1 MRKAFR
7 TIADVLRSPIVEFA
21 ALQRKP
27 AQKTDRV
34 MRSSKLEDS
43 IYAELR
49 EDDTEMDVTENAAAQ
64 RLKSFHALSHD
75 VFQSLYSLAPR
86 KNDADMLTA
95 AAQKFN
101 APILDHVVQ
110 QDDYPTLKNICEGR
124 SLPAYEAAAEFTDRA
139 AEELDGLLS
148 ELGGDKGALN
158 TLEKLETARDAVA
171 EELAKLL
178 GTQATGETTET
189 DKQTLINAANRLDS
203 KQRQVEAV
211 SQMLDTTMLRQTE
224 AFDLAVSAAVQ
235 AATERAQEVQSIIG
249 AWSDEPMNMCR
260 TPENLALLEK
270 VRQSTALKDISK
282 YLGRFREIFAQAKKN
297 SYAYG
302 RGETYSLELGN
313 NLSRAL
319 TSELAMLATPETIP
333 LFLRKY
339 QQKQIKQYR
348 RREPIYKG
356 MGNIICCLDE
366 SNSTKGE
373 AAAWGKAVA
382 MTLLEIAAESRRSFA
397 LIHFA
402 GSSSCQVDIFRPGEY
417 TLEDKLTAAETFL
430 GGGTNFERP
439 IREAI
444 HLMES
449 EGFEKADV
457 VFITDGECELSDTCQ
472 QELQV
477 SQAVYHF
484 TVTGILLDKGRAG
497 MGFSLE
503 PFCQK
508 IYRTSELT
516 GDAIIRFMISSR
528 P

>member
-1 MRKAFR
+1 MNTNRRKTFR
-7 TIADVLRSPIVEFA
+7 TIADVLRSPIVELA
-21 ALQRKP
+21 TLRRQP
-27 AQKTDRV
+27 TQKTDRV
-34 MRSSKLEDS
+34 IRSSKLEDS

-49 EDDTEMDVTENAAAQ
+49 EDDTEMDLTEN
-64 RLKSFHALSHD
+64 
-75 VFQSLYSLAPR
+75 
-86 KNDADMLTA
+86 A

-101 APILDHVVQ
+101 APILDHISQ

-124 SLPAYEAAAEFTDRA
+124 SLPAYEAAVEFTGRA

-158 TLEKLETARDAVA
+158 TLEKLEAARDAA
-171 EELAKLL
+171 ADELAKLL
-178 GTQATGETTET
+178 DAQSRIGEVIKPDE
-189 DKQTLINAANRLDS
+189 QSLINAANRLDS

-211 SQMLDTTMLRQTE
+211 SQMLDMTMLRQTE
-224 AFDLAVSAAVQ
+224 AVDLAVSAAMQ

-249 AWSDEPMNMCR
+249 AWSDEPMNMRR
-260 TPENLALLEK
+260 TPENLALLAK
-270 VRQSTALKDISK
+270 VRKSTALKDISK
-282 YLGRFREIFAQAKKN
+282 YLGRFREILAQAKKN

-356 MGNIICCLDE
+356 MGDIICCLDE
-366 SNSTKGE
+366 SGSTEGE

-417 TLEDKLTAAETFL
+417 SLEDKLAAAETFL

-444 HLMES
+444 RLMDA

-457 VFITDGECELSDTCQ
+457 VFITDGECELPDACR
-472 QELQV
+472 QELQSAQV
-477 SQAVYHF
+477 AYHF
-484 TVTGILLDKGRAG
+484 TVTGILLDKGQAD
-497 MGFSLE
+497 MDFSLK

-516 GDAIIRFMISSR
+516 GDDIIQSVVLERI
-528 P
+528 